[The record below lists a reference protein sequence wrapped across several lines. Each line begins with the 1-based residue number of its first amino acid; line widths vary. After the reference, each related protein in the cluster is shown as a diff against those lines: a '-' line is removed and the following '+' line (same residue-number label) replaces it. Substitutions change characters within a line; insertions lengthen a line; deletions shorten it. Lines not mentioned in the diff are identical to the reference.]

1 MSLSLVQ
8 LARGARRLIRGD
20 REFHRDIA
28 STERFAALLERER
41 ARAER
46 LEEEFSL
53 LAFPFERHA
62 DELEARAALLEVLRG
77 RLRVTDDLGWL
88 GPGQLGVLLPCTPA
102 DGAWKV
108 VSDVF
113 DLYPSHLRPPSCRV
127 YSYPSHWC
135 GEDETSPEAPRE
147 QPRRLSDTG
156 QVVYALES
164 LFARPLPLWKRT
176 LDICGAGLGLLL
188 LAPLLGAVALAVHY
202 TSSGPVFFV
211 QQRSGLG
218 GKRFAMYK
226 FRTMVADAEARK
238 TELMALNEQDGP
250 AFKLTRDPRV
260 TPLGRILRKLSI
272 DELPQLWNVLRGDMS
287 LVGPRPLPCRE
298 SAGCAPW
305 QRRRLDVTPGLTCIW
320 QVRGR
325 SAVSFDE
332 WARMDLRYIRHRTLP
347 HDLRLIAATVPAVLL
362 GRGGK

>member
-1 MSLSLVQ
+1 MTLSIVQ
-8 LARGARRLIRGD
+8 FARGARRLIRRGD
-20 REFHRDIA
+20 PRYRDIA
-28 STERFAALLERER
+28 STERFFALLERER
-41 ARAER
+41 ARSER
-46 LEEEFSL
+46 LGEEFSL
-53 LAFPFERHA
+53 LAFLPEP
-62 DELEARAALLEVLRG
+62 EPNEPEAWPALLDALRG

-88 GPGQLGVLLPCTPA
+88 GRGQLGVLLPGAPA
-102 DGAWKV
+102 SGAWKV

-113 DLYPSHLRPPSCRV
+113 ERYPSRLRLPSCRV
-127 YSYPSHWC
+127 YSYPSQW
-135 GEDETSPEAPRE
+135 GVEDEPPREAPE
-147 QPRRLSDTG
+147 RRLDTG
-156 QVVYALES
+156 QAVYALES
-164 LFARPLPLWKRT
+164 LFARPLPLWKRA
-176 LDICGAGLGLLL
+176 LDIAGASAGLAL
-188 LAPLLGAVALAVHY
+188 LAPLLGAVALGVRL
-202 TSSGPVFFV
+202 TSPGPVFFA

-226 FRTMVADAEARK
+226 FRTMVADAEARQA
-238 TELMALNEQDGP
+238 ELMALNEQDGP

-272 DELPQLWNVLRGDMS
+272 DELPQLWNVLRGEMS

-298 SAGCAPW
+298 SAGCAVW

-332 WARMDLRYIRHRTLP
+332 WVRMDLSYIRRRTLP

>member
-1 MSLSLVQ
+1 MSLSIVR
-8 LARGARRLIRGD
+8 LARGAGRLLRGD
-20 REFHRDIA
+20 KAFARDIA
-28 STERFAALLERER
+28 STERFMALLERER

-53 LAFPFERHA
+53 LAFLPEQGP
-62 DELEARAALLEVLRG
+62 DESEAWTALLDVLRG

-88 GPGQLGVLLPCTPA
+88 DRGQLGVLLPCTPA
-102 DGAWKV
+102 AGAWKV

-113 DLYPSHLRPPSCRV
+113 DLYPAHLRLPSCRV
-127 YSYPSHWC
+127 YSYPSRWC
-135 GEDETSPEAPRE
+135 AEDEAPRE
-147 QPRRLSDTG
+147 QPRRLADTG

-164 LFARPLPLWKRT
+164 LFARPLPLWKRA
-176 LDICGAGLGLLL
+176 LDIAGAGLGLVL
-188 LAPLLGAVALAVHY
+188 LAPLLGVVALGVRAA
-202 TSSGPVFFV
+202 SPGPVFFA

-226 FRTMVADAEARK
+226 FRTMVVDAEARQA
-238 TELMALNEQDGP
+238 ELMALNEQDGP

-332 WARMDLRYIRHRTLP
+332 WARMDVRYIRSRTLP